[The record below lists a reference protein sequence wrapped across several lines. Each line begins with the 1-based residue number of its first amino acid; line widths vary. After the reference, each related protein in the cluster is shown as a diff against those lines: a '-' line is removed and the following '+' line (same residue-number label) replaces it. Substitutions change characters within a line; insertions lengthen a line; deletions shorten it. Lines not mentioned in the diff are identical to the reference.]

1 MATGGSWHISDDDVV
16 WIMFGVIF
24 AVIIMVACCVASCA
38 PKRSPNEVQ
47 DVNEVQAANEVQDV
61 NESTATAAS
70 EKEKSQEISLDMVE

>member
-1 MATGGSWHISDDDVV
+1 
-16 WIMFGVIF
+16 MFGVIF

-47 DVNEVQAANEVQDV
+47 DVNE
-61 NESTATAAS
+61 STATAAS